1 MRLTLNTLPSEL
13 ILTIAEYVQTYATL
27 SSLSLIDSQLHGMI
41 FAPQRPLTI
50 LTSIFDN
57 LFLRV
62 FKSTPSANTS
72 SKSLATA
79 HLKLRFKLGNTG
91 PSHKNGSDFV
101 ELPHPLI
108 FPQTPPTTTSQF
120 DLKLGYFGF
129 QPLSSSGTV
138 AVWGDFEGVKICSP
152 SNFKLISNSN
162 SNYNSAQIISL
173 CDSHGSVLTLLSHPN
188 YPNLLHMGT
197 SQGGRAK
204 RLQPHYLNKLIF
216 LTTLARHRGAAGTMI
231 SIPNIHHPTPN
242 NPHYNFNN
250 PHTTSEITCLL
261 PSNSNPSA
269 ILSASFDG
277 TVVVFPN
284 GLNPNLNFNLSNP
297 NTLITNNSAITALA
311 TYKQT
316 LLVTGDVQGKIK
328 IWKSSGTLLQT
339 LNGFTPI
346 GFLTLC
352 CINALLTAHP
362 NSAKPLLISANNL
375 GEIRVYSSAATSNF
389 VNFNFVFKGHEHAI
403 EKVSTSDG
411 VWSWG

>member
-1 MRLTLNTLPSEL
+1 
-13 ILTIAEYVQTYATL
+13 
-27 SSLSLIDSQLHGMI
+27 
-41 FAPQRPLTI
+41 
-50 LTSIFDN
+50 
-57 LFLRV
+57 
-62 FKSTPSANTS
+62 
-72 SKSLATA
+72 
-79 HLKLRFKLGNTG
+79 
-91 PSHKNGSDFV
+91 
-101 ELPHPLI
+101 
-108 FPQTPPTTTSQF
+108 
-120 DLKLGYFGF
+120 
-129 QPLSSSGTV
+129 
-138 AVWGDFEGVKICSP
+138 
-152 SNFKLISNSN
+152 
-162 SNYNSAQIISL
+162 
-173 CDSHGSVLTLLSHPN
+173 
-188 YPNLLHMGT
+188 
-197 SQGGRAK
+197 
-204 RLQPHYLNKLIF
+204 
-216 LTTLARHRGAAGTMI
+216 MI

-261 PSNSNPSA
+261 PTNSNPSA